1 MVQSQ
6 GCGVNFGP
14 CGLAMAS
21 FMGCYG
27 SVAALSWLGMT
38 KSIVAVVA
46 TVAAVHSVLANV
58 TIATRAF
65 RCLELLWS

>member
-1 MVQSQ
+1 
-6 GCGVNFGP
+6 
-14 CGLAMAS
+14 MAS
-21 FMGCYG
+21 FMGCHG

-58 TIATRAF
+58 TIATRAS